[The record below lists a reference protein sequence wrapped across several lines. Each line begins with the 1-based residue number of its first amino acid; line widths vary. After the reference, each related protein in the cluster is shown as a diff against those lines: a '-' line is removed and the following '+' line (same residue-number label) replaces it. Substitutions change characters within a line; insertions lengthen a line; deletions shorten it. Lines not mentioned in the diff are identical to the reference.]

1 MMDRR
6 SFIHKAGIT
15 TASVAVAGSAISRN
29 LPKNPL
35 NVAVIGLVHT
45 HVHGILG
52 RNKSGDIK
60 IVAIVEPNKGLAE
73 KYAKQYGFSI
83 DIVFDTMD
91 EMMSKTR
98 PEAISTFTTTYD
110 HLKVVE
116 FFAPKGI
123 HIMVEKPLAVNM
135 AHARKMMDL
144 AHKHHI
150 QLLTNYETTWYGTH
164 QKAWQEIIEQKK
176 AGELR
181 KIVFH
186 TGHQGPFEI
195 GCNKEFTDWLT
206 DPVLNGGGALTDF
219 GCYGANLATWL
230 MKGQKPLTVT
240 CLIQQIKPEIYPK
253 VEDEATIL
261 LTYPKSQVIIQAS
274 WNWPFSRKNTEIYG
288 QHGYLVCED
297 RNLLFYRWKNDKEP
311 IEETVPEI
319 SAPFNDPFAYL
330 TAVVRKDITLQPFD
344 LSSLENNMVVM
355 EILDAAR
362 ESSNTGT
369 TIRL

>member
-1 MMDRR
+1 MDRR
-6 SFIHKAGIT
+6 SFIQKAGIT
-15 TASVAVAGSAISRN
+15 TASVAVAGSTISQN
-29 LPKNPL
+29 LQENPL

-52 RNKSGDIK
+52 RAKTGDLK
-60 IVAIVEPNKGLAE
+60 IVAIVESNRRLAE
-73 KYAKQYGFSI
+73 KYAKQYGFNM
-83 DIVFDTMD
+83 DIVFGTME
-91 EMMSKTR
+91 EMISKIR
-98 PEAISTFTTTYD
+98 PEAVSTFTTTYD
-110 HLKVVE
+110 HLKVAE

-144 AHKHHI
+144 AQKHNI

-176 AGELR
+176 AGDLR

-186 TGHQGPFEI
+186 TGHQGPLEI
-195 GCNKEFTDWLT
+195 GCNVEFLEWLT

-219 GCYGANLATWL
+219 GCYGANLTTWL
-230 MKGQKPLTVT
+230 MKGQKPLIVSCIT
-240 CLIQQIKPEIYPK
+240 QQIKPEIYPK

-261 LTYPKSQVIIQAS
+261 LTYPKAQVIIQAS

-288 QHGYLVCED
+288 QHGYLICED
-297 RNLLFYRWKNDKEP
+297 RNNLNYRWKDAKQPVTEF
-311 IEETVPEI
+311 IPENK
-319 SAPFNDPFAYL
+319 SPFNDPFSFL
-330 TAVVRKDITLQPFD
+330 NAVVRKEITLKPFD
-344 LSSLENNMVVM
+344 LSSLENNMIVM

-362 ESSNTGT
+362 ESAKTGAT
-369 TIRL
+369 VRL

>member
-1 MMDRR
+1 MNRR
-6 SFIHKAGIT
+6 SFLNKAAVT
-15 TASVAVAGSAISRN
+15 SASIAVTGSAFSQN
-29 LPKNPL
+29 QDNKPL
-35 NVAVIGLVHT
+35 QVAVIGLVHT

-52 RNKSGDIK
+52 RAKSGDIK
-60 IVAIVEPNKGLAE
+60 IVAIVEINKALAE
-73 KYAKQYGFSI
+73 KYAKQYGFSM

-91 EMMSKTR
+91 EMISKTR
-98 PEAISTFTTTYD
+98 PEAVSTFTTTYD

-135 AHARKMMDL
+135 THARKMADL
-144 AHKHHI
+144 AQKHNI

-164 QKAWQEIIEQKK
+164 HKAWQEIIEQQK
-176 AGELR
+176 AGDLR

-206 DPVLNGGGALTDF
+206 DPILNGGGALTDF

-230 MKGQKPLTVT
+230 MKGQKPLIVSCIT
-240 CLIQQIKPEIYPK
+240 QQIKPEIYPK

-261 LTYPKSQVIIQAS
+261 LTYPKAQVIIQAS

-288 QHGYLVCED
+288 QYGYLICED
-297 RNLLFYRWKNDKEP
+297 RNNLNYQWKDAKQP
-311 IEETVPEI
+311 IMESIPENN
-319 SAPFNDPFAYL
+319 APFNDPFSYL
-330 TAVVRKDITLQPFD
+330 KAVVRKEISLIPFD
-344 LSSLENNMVVM
+344 LSSLENNMLVM

-362 ESSNTGT
+362 ESAKTGG